1 VAVDFKAAQLKIKAE
16 GLPFSVQE
24 KQRKDK
30 KEERTEIV
38 WANMPT

>member
-1 VAVDFKAAQLKIKAE
+1 LLERALVFPSK
-16 GLPFSVQE
+16 